1 MSSTIYFVTD
11 VELDGPDPSR
21 NSMISFA
28 SAALD
33 ADSGVVGTFEVN
45 IAPLAGRSPDPHTAA
60 WWATQPLAYEA
71 STRDPRA
78 AEEAMIAFADWV
90 ESFAGVRVFAFTPTD
105 ARWRLDRRISA
116 PLRRR
121 ARRSAPPGKAGG
133 CSMAPASISAAYS
146 SASFGW
152 SYAQAHDVA
161 FPADWLGGHEHTHRA
176 IDDAL
181 GYANVLHRA
190 LRVSAAQPKKHE
202 DFRNVHA

>member
-45 IAPLAGRSPDPHTAA
+45 VAPLAGRSPDPHTAA

-90 ESFAGVRVFAFTPTD
+90 ESFAAVRVFASRPLMLDGVWIDEYLRRFAG
-105 ARWRLDRRISA
+105 ARVFSA
-116 PLRRR
+116 PWEGRQLFH
-121 ARRSAPPGKAGG
+121 GAGLDIG
-133 CSMAPASISAAYS
+133 SLLIGL
-146 SASFGW
+146 FGW
-152 SYAQAHDVA
+152 SYAQAHDVS
-161 FPADWLGGHEHTHRA
+161 FPKDWLGGHAHTHRA

-181 GYANVLHRA
+181 GYANVLHCA

-202 DFRNVHA
+202 DFRNVPA